1 MMRNALAV
9 TGLALVLLLAVTGP
23 AQAPPPPSGG
33 NTPPSQSNITNV
45 PNDFPTPVQPW
56 YGLPAPNR
64 AIQGSVIRQIEV
76 PPQQV
81 VVPVY
86 VPAPGS
92 LPGEYQQ
99 QVVEIPGYV
108 ITETTTGYIYP
119 ERVSLQEVTPGVYQW
134 VRVPQQFQP
143 K

>member
-1 MMRNALAV
+1 MRVLTLGV
-9 TGLALVLLLAVTGP
+9 FLLLLLPVTVFAQGNPSNP
-23 AQAPPPPSGG
+23 ADFTRNPYPAMPWSG
-33 NTPPSQSNITNV
+33 ITN
-45 PNDFPTPVQPW
+45 PKMGT
-56 YGLPAPNR
+56 
-64 AIQGSVIRQIEV
+64 QGSVIRQIEV